1 MAHVRAQ
8 IRDAV
13 ATALTGLGATVIK
26 SRFFPNDEASL
37 PVFLVY
43 TVNEA
48 VDLGMAS
55 GSDTMFRRLSVI
67 VDASAI
73 DDEQTLDDTLDNFAV
88 SIETALA
95 GNTYSSIALD
105 TDLTSTEINTST
117 EGRQPL
123 GTVRLTFEVLYRT
136 SKTNP
141 ATAV

>member
-26 SRFFPNDEASL
+26 SRFFPNDESAL

-43 TVNEA
+43 TVSENIDMSRSSA
-48 VDLGMAS
+48 PTTV
-55 GSDTMFRRLSVI
+55 FRVLSLT
-67 VDASAI
+67 VDASAA
-73 DDEQTLDDTLDNFAV
+73 DDEQTLDDTLDDFAV

-95 GNTYSSIALD
+95 GNRFGGLALY
-105 TDLTSTEINTST
+105 TDLASTEINTST

-123 GTVRLTFEVLYRT
+123 GTARLTFEILYRT
-136 SKTNP
+136 SNTNP
-141 ATAV
+141 ETAV